1 MSALARGGILT
12 SQSKRT
18 VKVGITGK
26 YGTRYGSSLRRQIKN
41 IEISQHSRY
50 TCSFCGKDTV
60 KRKAV
65 GIWDCSAC
73 KKVVAGGAWSMNTT
87 AAATV
92 RRYVVP
98 QKSPLTTARSVVCVR
113 SARHNVAFSQRL
125 VLKMSSHSVPSMNY
139 CVCCIALLRMSH
151 SHWSFV
157 VAGEYLHVC
166 RTRKCSCWR
175 LCSVTCAQ
183 RDVVRSSRSLA
194 SLISVG

>member
-1 MSALARGGILT
+1 MSHSFKLLVSALARGGILT

-92 RRYVVP
+92 RR
-98 QKSPLTTARSVVCVR
+98 
-113 SARHNVAFSQRL
+113 
-125 VLKMSSHSVPSMNY
+125 
-139 CVCCIALLRMSH
+139 
-151 SHWSFV
+151 
-157 VAGEYLHVC
+157 
-166 RTRKCSCWR
+166 
-175 LCSVTCAQ
+175 
-183 RDVVRSSRSLA
+183 
-194 SLISVG
+194 

>member
-1 MSALARGGILT
+1 MSHSFKLLVSALARGGILT

-98 QKSPLTTARSVVCVR
+98 QKSPLTAARSVVCVR
-113 SARHNVAFSQRL
+113 SARHNVAF
-125 VLKMSSHSVPSMNY
+125 VNVSSSKCRPT
-139 CVCCIALLRMSH
+139 VCP
-151 SHWSFV
+151 V
-157 VAGEYLHVC
+157 
-166 RTRKCSCWR
+166 
-175 LCSVTCAQ
+175 
-183 RDVVRSSRSLA
+183 
-194 SLISVG
+194 

>member
-1 MSALARGGILT
+1 MSAQDHDRILT
-12 SQSKRT
+12 NQSKRT

-98 QKSPLTTARSVVCVR
+98 PKSPLTTARSVVCVR
-113 SARHNVAFSQRL
+113 LARRNVD
-125 VLKMSSHSVPSMNY
+125 
-139 CVCCIALLRMSH
+139 I
-151 SHWSFV
+151 
-157 VAGEYLHVC
+157 
-166 RTRKCSCWR
+166 
-175 LCSVTCAQ
+175 
-183 RDVVRSSRSLA
+183 
-194 SLISVG
+194 

>member
-1 MSALARGGILT
+1 MVRWLKYARQHEPAHMT
-12 SQSKRT
+12 SKRT

-92 RRYVVP
+92 RSTIR
-98 QKSPLTTARSVVCVR
+98 
-113 SARHNVAFSQRL
+113 RL
-125 VLKMSSHSVPSMNY
+125 
-139 CVCCIALLRMSH
+139 R
-151 SHWSFV
+151 
-157 VAGEYLHVC
+157 E
-166 RTRKCSCWR
+166 
-175 LCSVTCAQ
+175 
-183 RDVVRSSRSLA
+183 
-194 SLISVG
+194 ISEA

>member
-1 MSALARGGILT
+1 MSHSFKLLVSALARGGILT

-73 KKVVAGGAWSMNTT
+73 KKVVAGGAT
-87 AAATV
+87 
-92 RRYVVP
+92 VVP
-98 QKSPLTTARSVVCVR
+98 CGDTSLSLVVG
-113 SARHNVAFSQRL
+113 A
-125 VLKMSSHSVPSMNY
+125 
-139 CVCCIALLRMSH
+139 
-151 SHWSFV
+151 
-157 VAGEYLHVC
+157 
-166 RTRKCSCWR
+166 
-175 LCSVTCAQ
+175 
-183 RDVVRSSRSLA
+183 
-194 SLISVG
+194 

>member
-1 MSALARGGILT
+1 MSHSFKLLVSALARGGILT

-92 RRYVVP
+92 RRYV
-98 QKSPLTTARSVVCVR
+98 PLQRMRLTAARSVVCVR
-113 SARHNVAFSQRL
+113 SARHNVAFVNVSFSKCR
-125 VLKMSSHSVPSMNY
+125 PT
-139 CVCCIALLRMSH
+139 VCP
-151 SHWSFV
+151 V
-157 VAGEYLHVC
+157 
-166 RTRKCSCWR
+166 
-175 LCSVTCAQ
+175 
-183 RDVVRSSRSLA
+183 
-194 SLISVG
+194 

>member
-1 MSALARGGILT
+1 MSHSFELLVSAQDHDRILT
-12 SQSKRT
+12 NQSKRT

-98 QKSPLTTARSVVCVR
+98 PTSQLTTAPSVVCVR
-113 SARHNVAFSQRL
+113 SARHNVAF
-125 VLKMSSHSVPSMNY
+125 VNVSSSKCRPT
-139 CVCCIALLRMSH
+139 VCP
-151 SHWSFV
+151 V
-157 VAGEYLHVC
+157 
-166 RTRKCSCWR
+166 
-175 LCSVTCAQ
+175 
-183 RDVVRSSRSLA
+183 
-194 SLISVG
+194 